1 MVQGI
6 NKEHIFNQEIY
17 IKKYLKILKENQV
30 KTNLKIIAYCI
41 MTNHAHI
48 LIKAENVQELSNL
61 MQKVNGNYARYY
73 NYMENRVGY
82 VFRDRFKSQPIMSK
96 KQLYN
101 CIRYIHLNPVK
112 AKMVDKPEK
121 YKYSSYNEY
130 KKRIENNNNLEL
142 KILDYICNSKEEI
155 SEQFLD
161 INQDK
166 KEIIN
171 NSLIEFLRINRINL
185 YEILEKREIL
195 KKLIKYLK
203 NEKEIKYVDIMNH
216 FEINKGVMQNLKK

>member
-1 MVQGI
+1 
-6 NKEHIFNQEIY
+6 
-17 IKKYLKILKENQV
+17 
-30 KTNLKIIAYCI
+30 
-41 MTNHAHI
+41 
-48 LIKAENVQELSNL
+48 

-73 NYMENRVGY
+73 NYMENRGGY

-121 YKYSSYNEY
+121 YKYSSYKDY
-130 KKRIENNNNLEL
+130 KKRLENNNNLEL
-142 KILDYICNSKEEI
+142 KILEYICNSNEEI

-166 KEIIN
+166 KEINTN
-171 NSLIEFLRINRINL
+171 NLLKFLRPTKINL
-185 YEILEKREIL
+185 Y
-195 KKLIKYLK
+195 
-203 NEKEIKYVDIMNH
+203 
-216 FEINKGVMQNLKK
+216 

>member
-1 MVQGI
+1 M
-6 NKEHIFNQEIY
+6 
-17 IKKYLKILKENQV
+17 
-30 KTNLKIIAYCI
+30 
-41 MTNHAHI
+41 
-48 LIKAENVQELSNL
+48 
-61 MQKVNGNYARYY
+61 
-73 NYMENRVGY
+73 
-82 VFRDRFKSQPIMSK
+82 
-96 KQLYN
+96 
-101 CIRYIHLNPVK
+101 
-112 AKMVDKPEK
+112 
-121 YKYSSYNEY
+121 
-130 KKRIENNNNLEL
+130 EL